1 MQPCLWSRWIRSKK
15 SSVDAARRE
24 TIVGTRH
31 RPVKTTITAQISID
45 STAWRRVIELA
56 AQQGRSLPEVLG
68 ELLDQ
73 ASAEPAPQSPKDH
86 APYEPPAL
94 LRLWLRR
101 HPDTVIE
108 RD

>member
-1 MQPCLWSRWIRSKK
+1 M
-15 SSVDAARRE
+15 
-24 TIVGTRH
+24 
-31 RPVKTTITAQISID
+31 KTTITAQISID
-45 STAWRRVIELA
+45 TAAWRRVIKLA

-73 ASAEPAPQSPKDH
+73 ASAESAPHSPKVE

-94 LRLWLRR
+94 LRLWLRK
-101 HPDTVIE
+101 HPDAVIE